1 MVPLCYCVVL
11 YQIIL
16 LWTDEL
22 VSAPF
27 FLPRISKERGERG
40 NEYNI
45 EGERLREED
54 PQV

>member
-22 VSAPF
+22 VLAPF
-27 FLPRISKERGERG
+27 FFTKDKQRERGE
-40 NEYNI
+40 I
-45 EGERLREED
+45 EGMSII
-54 PQV
+54 